1 MNIGLQR
8 YRGFKNALAMSLAVL
23 AAALGLAVLG
33 WILWTTL
40 SRGLSAF
47 SLALF
52 TEATPPPEMPG
63 GLSKCLSPGEI
74 ASLLSLEQGADAEQ
88 LVMAAIDARAID
100 NVTAITIEFGDSDPA
115 TTVEIHKSRGPAT
128 PTAAPANGASGPV
141 TR

>member
-1 MNIGLQR
+1 MNVGLQR

-52 TEATPPPEMPG
+52 TEATEVSSRSATSAAGQRSTSHKISAARCLGGRCWSAEMN
-63 GLSKCLSPGEI
+63 
-74 ASLLSLEQGADAEQ
+74 
-88 LVMAAIDARAID
+88 ARRTVARPSA
-100 NVTAITIEFGDSDPA
+100 TSAGSAKDPRTRRSG
-115 TTVEIHKSRGPAT
+115 TTVAAT
-128 PTAAPANGASGPV
+128 
-141 TR
+141 